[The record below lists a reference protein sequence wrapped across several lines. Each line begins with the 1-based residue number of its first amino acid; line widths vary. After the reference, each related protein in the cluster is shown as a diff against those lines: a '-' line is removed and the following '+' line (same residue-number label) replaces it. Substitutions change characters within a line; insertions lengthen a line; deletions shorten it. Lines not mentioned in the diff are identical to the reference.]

1 MTRPEPI
8 RGNAAERNL
17 DHLYNLLIHDLRDY
31 AVFTISLEGRITSW
45 NIGVQRILGYTE
57 HEFLDQSFS
66 TLFASD
72 DVAAGIPVAELKRA
86 SLTGHSADK
95 RWLLR
100 RDGVRLYIEGT
111 LTALKDRYSEKI
123 TGYLKVMRDD
133 TERALAL
140 IELERSERNY
150 RFLAESI
157 PEVVWTAR
165 PDGSIDY
172 YNQHWYQ
179 FTGLTREQSE
189 GWAWQDAL
197 HPDDSDDCV
206 SKWKQSV
213 QTGEPL
219 DMECR
224 FRRADGSYCFHIRR
238 AVAQKDS
245 EGRLLKWFG
254 TCTDIEAQKQSE
266 RALRQAAKLES
277 IGVLAGGVAHDF
289 NNLLTGILGNTSI
302 ALEMLSPTQPVRGIL
317 EAAMRAG
324 KSAAD
329 LTQQLLAYAG
339 KGRFVFGP
347 VNLSGVI
354 QEISGLIET
363 SIPRTVQLRLDLAGH
378 LPLIEA
384 DCNQMQQIVMNLII
398 NGAEAMGTSPG
409 TVLVT
414 TRAQD
419 IDENYIHST
428 FDPGEIGPGR
438 YVAVEVHDTG
448 CGMDEATIAKIFD
461 PFFTTKFT
469 GRGLGLA
476 AVLGIVR
483 SHKGGIK
490 VHSTP
495 GKGSTFKL
503 LFPALASV
511 AKEPAVLP
519 EQKHVTGTGTV
530 LVIDDQAGVRDVAR
544 GALQL
549 YGYSVLTA
557 DNGLQ
562 GVELFREWQ
571 DDVEVVILDLAMP
584 VMDGEEAL
592 WHLREIRPGVKVIL
606 SSGYS
611 EIDATRRF
619 SGKGLAGFLQKPYT
633 ARKLGETVRQA
644 LSAGKSASAGTP

>member
-8 RGNAAERNL
+8 RGDAVEHNL
-17 DHLYNLLIHDLRDY
+17 DQLYSLLIHDLRDY
-31 AVFTISLEGRITSW
+31 AVFTVSPEGRITSW
-45 NIGVQRILGYTE
+45 NIGVQRIFGYTE
-57 HEFLDQSFS
+57 HEFLDRSFS
-66 TLFASD
+66 ILFASD
-72 DVAAGIPVAELKRA
+72 DVAAGIPVEELKRA
-86 SLTGHSADK
+86 SQTGHSADK

-100 RDGVRLYIEGT
+100 SDGVRLYIDGT
-111 LTALKDRYSEKI
+111 LTALRDRYSEKI
-123 TGYLKVMRDD
+123 TGYLKIIRDD

-157 PEVVWTAR
+157 PEIAWTAR
-165 PDGSIDY
+165 PDGSVDY

-189 GWAWQDAL
+189 GWAWQDTL
-197 HPDDSDDCV
+197 HPDDFYDCL
-206 SKWKQSV
+206 SKWKQSI

-219 DMECR
+219 DVECR
-224 FRRADGSYCFHIRR
+224 FRRADGSYSFHIRR

-302 ALEMLSPTQPVRGIL
+302 ALEILSPTHPVRSIL

-339 KGRFVFGP
+339 KGRFVFGR

-354 QEISGLIET
+354 QEITGLIET
-363 SIPRTVQLRLDLAGH
+363 SIPRTAQLCLDLAGD
-378 LPLIEA
+378 LPPIEA
-384 DCNQMQQIVMNLII
+384 DCNQMQQIIMNLII
-398 NGAEAMGTSPG
+398 NGAEAMGSSPG

-419 IDENYIHST
+419 LDESYIPST
-428 FDPGEIGPGR
+428 FDPGEIKPGR
-438 YVAVEVHDTG
+438 YVAVEIHDTG
-448 CGMDEATIAKIFD
+448 CGMDEETIAKIFD

-490 VHSTP
+490 VYSTP

-503 LFPALASV
+503 LFPALA
-511 AKEPAVLP
+511 PAPTETPVLP

-544 GALQL
+544 SALQL

-557 DNGLQ
+557 DNGLR

-571 DDVEVVILDLAMP
+571 DEVDVVILDLTMP

-592 WHLREIRPGVKVIL
+592 WHLREIRPNLKVIL

-633 ARKLGETVRQA
+633 ARKLGEAVRQA
-644 LSAGKSASAGTP
+644 LPGRK